1 MKYIGLWI
9 LLIMIL
15 SCETERSNNS
25 DKDKNQVYQDII
37 EEGYELSI
45 PAEEVKAVL
54 VLFGGYPES
63 PKDVK
68 EQFNILPIAKKNQV
82 AVLIMNYNQK
92 LYLEE
97 GEKKQLAERLLGI
110 LKEHKLPLYNLYI
123 GGFSSGGNVSLLL
136 SSYIMGHPELDF
148 NPKGVFIVDSPI
160 ELSALYFSA
169 EKNLE
174 NNFSKPSV
182 AESTWIIEQFT
193 TQFGNPHLDLSKYE
207 HHSVFTL
214 KTDNTHNISEL
225 KNTKIRL
232 YTEPDTLWWQQNRM
246 AAYEQTNAFY
256 IKNLAESLKAKQFK
270 DVVYIAT
277 ENKGYRA
284 NGERHPHSWSI
295 VDEKNLMQWI
305 LSD

>member
-1 MKYIGLWI
+1 MKYIGLLT
-9 LLIMIL
+9 LLIMIISCKKEL
-15 SCETERSNNS
+15 SQNS
-25 DKDKNQVYQDII
+25 DKVERIAYQELIK
-37 EEGYELSI
+37 EGYELSSTG
-45 PAEEVKAVL
+45 ENSKAVL

-63 PKDVK
+63 PQDVK
-68 EQFNILPIAKKNQV
+68 NQFNILPIAKENQV

-97 GEKKQLAERLLGI
+97 AEKKQLAEGLLGI
-110 LKEHKLPLYNLYI
+110 LKEHKLPLNNLYI

-136 SSYIMGHPELDF
+136 SSYIMGHPELDLS
-148 NPKGVFIVDSPI
+148 PKGVFIVDSPI
-160 ELSALYFSA
+160 DLAALYYSA

-182 AESTWIIEQFT
+182 EESTWIIEQFT

-207 HHSVFTL
+207 RQSVFTL
-214 KTDNTHNISEL
+214 ETDDTHNISGL

-232 YTEPDTLWWQQNRM
+232 YTEPDTLWWKQNRM
-246 AAYEQTNAFY
+246 ASYEQTNAFY
-256 IKNLAESLKAKQFK
+256 IKKLAASLRAKQFT
-270 DVVYIAT
+270 DVVYIPT

-295 VDEKNLMQWI
+295 VDEKDLMQWI
-305 LSD
+305 LAD

>member
-1 MKYIGLWI
+1 MKYIGLLSLII
-9 LLIMIL
+9 LTL
-15 SCETERSNNS
+15 SCKKDVSKNNE
-25 DKDKNQVYQDII
+25 KDELIDFLEVIKD
-37 EEGYELSI
+37 GYELSSNG
-45 PAEEVKAVL
+45 ENSKAVL
-54 VLFGGYPES
+54 VLFGGYPEN
-63 PKDVK
+63 PQDVK
-68 EQFNILPIAKKNQV
+68 EQFNILPIAKENQV

-110 LKEHKLPLYNLYI
+110 LKEHKLPLDKLYI

-148 NPKGVFIVDSPI
+148 SPKGVFIVDSPI

-182 AESTWIIEQFT
+182 EESTWIIEQFT

-256 IKNLAESLKAKQFK
+256 IKKLTASLKAKQFK

-295 VDEKNLMQWI
+295 IDEKNLIQWI